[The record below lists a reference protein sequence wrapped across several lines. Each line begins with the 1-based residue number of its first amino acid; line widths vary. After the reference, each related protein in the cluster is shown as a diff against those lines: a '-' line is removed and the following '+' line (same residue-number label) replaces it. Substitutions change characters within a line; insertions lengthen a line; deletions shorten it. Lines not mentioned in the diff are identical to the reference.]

1 MDLMSQIAEKL
12 PLLGAAEQRLAE
24 YVRGN
29 LHAVAFASARSLA
42 TQAGVS
48 PATVVRF
55 FPRLGYASHA
65 EAQKEL
71 QDALSGQYEAP
82 RQRLFNAAQ
91 PSGSSAALRALE
103 QDGQNL
109 AALAAVL
116 QSAGFAQLLTW
127 LSTAPSRV
135 GVMGGRY
142 SLGPAQLLA
151 SQLSLALPTQLI
163 DAQHNAA
170 AAGLLEFGRGDLV
183 LCLSLRRYLRS
194 TVHLARWLRERGVR
208 IVALTDTAAAPLAI
222 ASDLALV
229 LPTQGAGLLDS
240 YVAFTALGNALV
252 AELSLARR
260 EAVEQR
266 AQQSEQLDETLG
278 IYHDRPAVE
287 VKAAGARK

>member
-12 PLLGAAEQRLAE
+12 PLLGVAEQRLAE

-29 LHAVAFASARSLA
+29 LHAVAFASARTLA

-82 RQRLFNAAQ
+82 RQRLFNTEKPA
-91 PSGSSAALRALE
+91 GSSASLRALD

-109 AALAAVL
+109 AKMAGVL
-116 QSAGFAQLLTW
+116 QSAEFAQLLTW
-127 LSTAPSRV
+127 LCTAPSRV

-142 SLGPAQLLA
+142 SLGPAQLLT
-151 SQLSLALPTQLI
+151 SQLAIALPAQLI
-163 DAQHNAA
+163 DVQHNAA
-170 AAGLLEFGRGDLV
+170 AAGLLEFGKGDLV
-183 LCLSLRRYLRS
+183 LCVSLRRYLRS
-194 TVHLARWLRERGVR
+194 TVQLARWLRERGVR
-208 IVALTDTAAAPLAI
+208 VVALTDTASSPLAI
-222 ASDLALV
+222 ASNLVLV

-260 EAVEQR
+260 ESVEQR
-266 AQQSEQLDETLG
+266 AQQSEQLDETLSV
-278 IYHDRPAVE
+278 YHERPAVE
-287 VKAAGARK
+287 TSGVPK

>member
-1 MDLMSQIAEKL
+1 MSQIAEKL
-12 PLLGAAEQRLAE
+12 PLLGVAEQRLAE

-29 LHAVAFASARSLA
+29 LHAVAFVSARTLA

-82 RQRLFNAAQ
+82 RQRLFNTEKPA
-91 PSGSSAALRALE
+91 GSSASLRALE

-109 AALAAVL
+109 AKMAGVL
-116 QSAGFAQLLTW
+116 QSAEFAQLLTW
-127 LSTAPSRV
+127 LCTAPSRV

-142 SLGPAQLLA
+142 SLGPAQLLT
-151 SQLSLALPTQLI
+151 SQLAIALPAQLI
-163 DAQHNAA
+163 DVQHNAA
-170 AAGLLEFGRGDLV
+170 AAGLLEFGKGDLV
-183 LCLSLRRYLRS
+183 LCVSLRRYLRS
-194 TVHLARWLRERGVR
+194 TVQLARWLRERGVR
-208 IVALTDTAAAPLAI
+208 VVALTDTASSPIAI
-222 ASDLALV
+222 ASNLVLV

-240 YVAFTALGNALV
+240 YVAFTSLGNALV

-260 EAVEQR
+260 ESVEQR
-266 AQQSEQLDETLG
+266 AQQSEQLDETLLV
-278 IYHDRPAVE
+278 YHERPAVE
-287 VKAAGARK
+287 TSGVPK

>member
-1 MDLMSQIAEKL
+1 MSQIAEKL
-12 PLLGAAEQRLAE
+12 PLLGVAEQRLAE

-29 LHAVAFASARSLA
+29 LHAVAFVSARTLA
-42 TQAGVS
+42 THAGVS

-82 RQRLFNAAQ
+82 RQRLFNTEKPA
-91 PSGSSAALRALE
+91 GSSASLRALE

-109 AALAAVL
+109 AKMAGVL
-116 QSAGFAQLLTW
+116 QSAEFAQLLTW
-127 LSTAPSRV
+127 LCTAPSRV

-142 SLGPAQLLA
+142 SLGPAQLLT
-151 SQLSLALPTQLI
+151 SQLAIALPAQLI
-163 DAQHNAA
+163 DVQHNAA
-170 AAGLLEFGRGDLV
+170 AAGLLEFGKGDLV
-183 LCLSLRRYLRS
+183 LCVSLRRYLRS
-194 TVHLARWLRERGVR
+194 TVQLARWLRERGVR
-208 IVALTDTAAAPLAI
+208 VVALTDTASSPLAI
-222 ASDLALV
+222 ASNLVLV

-260 EAVEQR
+260 ESVEQR
-266 AQQSEQLDETLG
+266 AQQSEQLDETLSV
-278 IYHDRPAVE
+278 YHERPAVE
-287 VKAAGARK
+287 TSGVPK

>member
-1 MDLMSQIAEKL
+1 MSQIAEKL
-12 PLLGAAEQRLAE
+12 PLLGVAEQRLAE

-29 LHAVAFASARSLA
+29 LHAVAFASARTLA

-82 RQRLFNAAQ
+82 RQRLFNTEKPA
-91 PSGSSAALRALE
+91 GSSASLRALD

-109 AALAAVL
+109 AKMAGVL
-116 QSAGFAQLLTW
+116 QSAEFAQLLTW
-127 LSTAPSRV
+127 LCTAPSRV

-142 SLGPAQLLA
+142 SLGPAQLLT
-151 SQLSLALPTQLI
+151 SQLAIALPAQLI
-163 DAQHNAA
+163 DVQHNAA
-170 AAGLLEFGRGDLV
+170 AAGLLEFGKGDLV
-183 LCLSLRRYLRS
+183 LCVSLRRYLRS
-194 TVHLARWLRERGVR
+194 TVQLARWLRERGVR
-208 IVALTDTAAAPLAI
+208 VVALTDTASSPLAI
-222 ASDLALV
+222 ASNLVLV

-260 EAVEQR
+260 ESVEQR
-266 AQQSEQLDETLG
+266 AQQSEQLDETLSV
-278 IYHDRPAVE
+278 YHERPAVE
-287 VKAAGARK
+287 TSGVPK

>member
-12 PLLGAAEQRLAE
+12 PLLGVAEQRLAE

-29 LHAVAFASARSLA
+29 LHAVAFVSARTLA

-82 RQRLFNAAQ
+82 RQRLFNTEKPA
-91 PSGSSAALRALE
+91 GSSASLRALE

-109 AALAAVL
+109 AKMAGVL
-116 QSAGFAQLLTW
+116 QSAEFAQLLTW
-127 LSTAPSRV
+127 LCTAPSRV

-142 SLGPAQLLA
+142 SLGPAQLLT
-151 SQLSLALPTQLI
+151 SQLAIALPAQLI
-163 DAQHNAA
+163 DVQHNAA
-170 AAGLLEFGRGDLV
+170 AAGLLEFGKGDLV
-183 LCLSLRRYLRS
+183 LCVSLRRYLRS
-194 TVHLARWLRERGVR
+194 TVQLARWLRERGVR
-208 IVALTDTAAAPLAI
+208 VVALTDTASSPIAI
-222 ASDLALV
+222 ASNLVLV

-240 YVAFTALGNALV
+240 YVAFTSLGNALV

-260 EAVEQR
+260 ESVEQR
-266 AQQSEQLDETLG
+266 AQQSEQLDETLLV
-278 IYHDRPAVE
+278 YHERPAVE
-287 VKAAGARK
+287 TSGVPK

>member
-12 PLLGAAEQRLAE
+12 PLLGVAEQRLAE

-29 LHAVAFASARSLA
+29 LHAVAFASARTLA

-82 RQRLFNAAQ
+82 RQRLFNTEKPA
-91 PSGSSAALRALE
+91 GSSASLRALE

-109 AALAAVL
+109 AKMAGVL
-116 QSAGFAQLLTW
+116 QSAEFAQLLTW
-127 LSTAPSRV
+127 LCTAPSRV

-142 SLGPAQLLA
+142 SLGPAQLLS
-151 SQLSLALPTQLI
+151 SQLAIALPAQLI
-163 DAQHNAA
+163 DVQHNAA
-170 AAGLLEFGRGDLV
+170 AAGLLEFGKGDLV
-183 LCLSLRRYLRS
+183 LCVSLRRYLRS
-194 TVHLARWLRERGVR
+194 TVQLARWLRERGVR
-208 IVALTDTAAAPLAI
+208 VVALTDTASSPLAI
-222 ASDLALV
+222 ASNLVLV

-266 AQQSEQLDETLG
+266 AQQSEKLDETLSV
-278 IYHDRPAVE
+278 YHERPTVE
-287 VKAAGARK
+287 TSGVQK